1 VVRHKGAGRATGIGL
16 APSSDAGDGT
26 TRLRG
31 DRSMPLMT
39 VHQVWKHAAT
49 NEIWAV
55 RLEHEMPTGV
65 FGPIACT
72 PSAEVLPE
80 LPYEEHSDDLE
91 WVVRSA
97 EDFRIID

>member
-1 VVRHKGAGRATGIGL
+1 
-16 APSSDAGDGT
+16 
-26 TRLRG
+26 
-31 DRSMPLMT
+31 MPFVT
-39 VHQVWKHAAT
+39 VHQVWQHAET

-55 RLEHEMPTGV
+55 RLDHDVLTGV

-80 LPYEEHSDDLE
+80 LPYEEHPDDLE

-97 EDFRIID
+97 ENFRIVDAPVSRAA